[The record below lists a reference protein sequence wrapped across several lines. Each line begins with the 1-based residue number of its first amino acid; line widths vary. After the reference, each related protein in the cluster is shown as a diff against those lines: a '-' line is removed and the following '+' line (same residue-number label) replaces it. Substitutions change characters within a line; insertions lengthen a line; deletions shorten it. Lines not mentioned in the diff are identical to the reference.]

1 MGKFSTP
8 EMPEVKPPPPQRAPV
23 VAQDAAEVGRATKKR
38 LLERKGAMAS
48 WITRGQTLGGG
59 LNLK

>member
-1 MGKFSTP
+1 MGKFDTP
-8 EMPEVKPPPPQRAPV
+8 EMPEVKAPPQRAPV

>member
-1 MGKFSTP
+1 MGKYDTP
-8 EMPEVKPPPPQRAPV
+8 EMPQVKAPPVQAV
-23 VAQDAAEVGRATKKR
+23 KQDAAEAGRATKKR
-38 LLERKGAMAS
+38 LQERKGAMAS

>member
-1 MGKFSTP
+1 MGKYDTP
-8 EMPEVKPPPPQRAPV
+8 EMPKPKTPPAPV
-23 VAQDAAEVGRATKKR
+23 VKQDAKEVGMATKKR
-38 LLERKGAMAS
+38 LQERKGAMAS